1 VTPDAGT
8 HSFDRPRE
16 RAAPASLSGHWLN
29 GEPVTIDLAEPTLLV
44 AIKHQCDGCREFV
57 HSPLSELEGQRVV
70 IVSATDDP
78 DGEWAGS
85 LQPVLVAP
93 DVLAALD
100 IRWPPFYVLID
111 PESRRVVTE
120 GVVFDSAQVALETA
134 RYRPR

>member
-1 VTPDAGT
+1 
-8 HSFDRPRE
+8 
-16 RAAPASLSGHWLN
+16 
-29 GEPVTIDLAEPTLLV
+29 
-44 AIKHQCDGCREFV
+44 V